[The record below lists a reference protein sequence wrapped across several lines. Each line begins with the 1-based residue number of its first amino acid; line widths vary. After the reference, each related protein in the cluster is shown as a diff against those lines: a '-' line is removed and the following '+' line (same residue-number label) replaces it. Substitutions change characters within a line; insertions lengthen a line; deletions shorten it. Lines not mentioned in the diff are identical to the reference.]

1 MNLMWFGYAQEELLP
16 TAQARNAVVGAMHDY
31 AAAFAFGP
39 GRVVI
44 EPTAPERLLRAIVED
59 VDRAEPALA
68 VMRRLEYAAAARNL
82 PLEQLLDVGSP
93 RTQLLWQVM
102 EEIEGCGGGH
112 LIVPSREHLSGL
124 GPSGKAVIRRLT
136 YMPRARIYY
145 LQTTVSRDRA
155 SGEAPDAVAPG
166 EPSRMGD
173 RVLAES
179 TVGAI
184 PTVTRF
190 DIIEEL
196 TRRGWPELMDPVDQL
211 YMALADDANAAA
223 KAAGEL
229 GISPFGHQGTIRLL
243 QREDGRLVVELQE
256 SRHRDDPPAETLAA
270 LCARIERF
278 THRGRT
284 ITRCTLSSEY
294 TRPVT
299 VPTASSEGRL

>member
-1 MNLMWFGYAQEELLP
+1 
-16 TAQARNAVVGAMHDY
+16 MHDY
-31 AAAFAFGP
+31 AAAFAFGS

-44 EPTAPERLLRAIVED
+44 EPTAPERLLREIVED

-145 LQTTVSRDRA
+145 LQTAVSRDRA
-155 SGEAPDAVAPG
+155 SGEAPDAVFPG

-196 TRRGWPELMDPVDQL
+196 TRRGWPELMDPVDRL
-211 YMALADDANAAA
+211 YMALADDANSAA
-223 KAAGEL
+223 KASGEL

-243 QREDGRLVVELQE
+243 HREDGRLVVELQE

-294 TRPVT
+294 ARAVMTP
-299 VPTASSEGRL
+299 AADSEGRL